1 MLVATTAVAVLAA
14 VLGVWAAVFTVLDR
28 AVILRQLIFG
38 GVVEA
43 ALVVQMVVMGIG
55 QARGHAVD
63 DPLTLWGYVVVAL
76 ILLPVAAL
84 WAFAERTRWSSVV
97 LLVAAFSIA
106 VMEVRVWQ
114 EWVA

>member
-1 MLVATTAVAVLAA
+1 MLVATIAVAVLAA
-14 VLGVWAAVFTVLDR
+14 VLGAWAVVFAVRDR
-28 AVILRQLIFG
+28 AVVLRQLILG

-43 ALVVQMVVMGIG
+43 ALVVQMVVMAVG
-55 QARGHAVD
+55 QARGHAVE
-63 DPLTLWGYVVVAL
+63 DPWTLWGYVVVAL
-76 ILLPVAAL
+76 ILLPVAAA
-84 WAFAERTRWSSVV
+84 WALAERTRWSSVV